1 VPNATAPAP
10 IVTAERL
17 SKTFRVKVWDSG
29 MTGALVALLRPRYRD
44 VRAVRDVTFQIDPGE
59 IVAFLGP
66 SPRPRSPHGSS
77 PGSRS

>member
-44 VRAVRDVTFQIDPGE
+44 VRAVE
-59 IVAFLGP
+59 
-66 SPRPRSPHGSS
+66 
-77 PGSRS
+77 